1 VMPKVL
7 ADSPEWP
14 TTECVPV
21 LAPVQKPVLEV
32 HLLDVEAQGYGRPVE
47 VRFIDFI
54 RAEQTF
60 ETPEALKA
68 QIALDVEKARATLA
82 SRY

>member
-1 VMPKVL
+1 
-7 ADSPEWP
+7 
-14 TTECVPV
+14 
-21 LAPVQKPVLEV
+21 VLEV

-54 RAEQTF
+54 RPEQTF

-68 QIALDVEKARATLA
+68 QIARDVERARATLA
-82 SRY
+82 ARI